1 MSRRVVCQTRKEYLE
16 KYIEHDMPG
25 NRFEVEVHVDRHE
38 APAELC
44 DGVDYCKSLQIRL
57 DDDGTVA
64 CFWNEFEHGSSS
76 ECVYDIPYEE
86 FFKFMLPV
94 LRRLKKKYGQVETS

>member
-1 MSRRVVCQTRKEYLE
+1 MIRATRSVFCNPRDVYPKKGK
-16 KYIEHDMPG
+16 KYKSFGD
-25 NRFEVEVHVDRHE
+25 RFEVEVCVDRHE
-38 APAELC
+38 KPDPAGLC

-57 DDDGTVA
+57 DDDGTVG
-64 CFWNEFEHGSSS
+64 CFWNEFEHGSSM

-94 LRRLKKKYGQVETS
+94 LRRLKKKYA